1 MNCWAARHGYEHDPK
16 KLLDKAKSDY
26 NRYVAVNL
34 LNSNTIEF
42 RLFRGTLKLN
52 TILASLQLVDA
63 ICETAIRLSDSGLQS
78 LSWSEFVSHIEYPE
92 LIRYLKERRLYV
104 NEEVFAEEEA

>member
-1 MNCWAARHGYEHDPK
+1 MNRWAARHGYEHDPK

-52 TILASLQLVDA
+52 TILATLQLVDQ
-63 ICETAIRLSDSGLQS
+63 ICETAIRLSDSGLQA
-78 LSWSEFVSHIEYPE
+78 LSWSEFVSGIKYPE
-92 LIRYLKERRLYV
+92 LIQYLKERRLYV
-104 NEEVFAEEEA
+104 NEIIHDEEEL